1 MSVPLWVSELAGIF
15 WTRARHVESFPRT
28 LRRPSAR
35 GFQFSVVLLPELT
48 ITAAMKWLIQCG
60 IICELPGQN
69 RLLRACLV
77 ARWGHGIA
85 ILDGDQTDDELRFSL
100 AHELAHFLKDY
111 WFLRGEVQRRL
122 GVAALEVMDGQRLPT
137 ADERLHALL
146 RNIPLGFHVHLMDRD
161 RDGTITSGLIAESEE
176 NADRLAYELLAPADH
191 IFARGV
197 PRSDRVLT
205 DKLQSFY
212 GLPRLQASRYA
223 RILVPP
229 VRTDPLILRLKTLA
243 NT

>member
-15 WTRARHVESFPRT
+15 WKRARQAETFPRA

-48 ITAAMKWLIQCG
+48 IRAATKWLMRCG
-60 IICELPGQN
+60 IVCEVPGQN

-85 ILDGDQTDDELRFSL
+85 ILDGDQSDDELRFSL

-111 WFLRGEVQRRL
+111 WSLRMEVQRRL
-122 GVAALEVMDGQRLPT
+122 GAAALEVMDGLRSAT
-137 ADERLHALL
+137 VDERLHALL
-146 RNIPLGFHVHLMDRD
+146 RGIPLGFHVHLMERD
-161 RDGTITSGLIAESEE
+161 KDGTIASSVIAESERD
-176 NADRLAYELLAPADH
+176 ADRLAYELLAPADH
-191 IFARGV
+191 IFSGGA
-197 PRSDRVLT
+197 PANDRVLT
-205 DKLQSFY
+205 ERLRKFY
-212 GLPRLQASRYA
+212 GLPGLQASRYA
-223 RILVPP
+223 RILVPS
-229 VRTDPLILRLKTLA
+229 VRTDPLIARLKSLV